1 MDLVVFLGDIVDPT
15 YQDDYA
21 TLFEQAVTY
30 LKILSIPWV
39 ATGGLSHDSSVFN
52 RSAII
57 AAD

>member
-1 MDLVVFLGDIVDPT
+1 LVVFLGDIVDPT

-39 ATGGLSHDSSVFN
+39 STGGLSRDSSVLN